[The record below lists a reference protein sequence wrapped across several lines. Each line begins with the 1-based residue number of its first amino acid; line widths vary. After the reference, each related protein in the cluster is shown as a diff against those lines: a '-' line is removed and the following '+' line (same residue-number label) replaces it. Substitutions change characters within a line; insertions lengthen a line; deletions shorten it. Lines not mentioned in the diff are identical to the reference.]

1 MNLGGISVGT
11 NALIKVEGRVTVKI
25 FPETWRVKLIK

>member
-11 NALIKVEGRVTVKI
+11 NAFINVEGRVTVKI
-25 FPETWRVKLIK
+25 VSVKL